1 MGNGWLILSKPRK
14 RPCTS
19 SYSNFEDNR
28 FVAYAQTKAKI
39 MKACAFLPAGAELYK
54 LIQKTFGRL
63 KADPMF
69 RIPTQIEMTRWILDM
84 GGKVEGEDIF

>member
-1 MGNGWLILSKPRK
+1 
-14 RPCTS
+14 
-19 SYSNFEDNR
+19 
-28 FVAYAQTKAKI
+28 